1 MSTPVQT
8 RGKHAERSQATRQ
21 HLIDTAIRVIQD
33 RGYEA
38 ASLHEV
44 AKAAGM
50 TTGAVQHHF
59 ESRAVLMMQVL
70 AGLIQADD
78 HVGGLWP
85 SPAQPLRERAHH
97 FVHAAWTLIY
107 AQPRFLAAWNA
118 YLGSRA
124 TPGMPE
130 QIAGQR
136 LALTQRMREQFM
148 AAFPELAGQPDAA
161 AFIGMVFSTLRGL
174 GLLQM
179 FRPED
184 EAGSA
189 QLDCL
194 ADTIVRRC
202 VATPGNTHPTK
213 ETT

>member
-78 HVGGLWP
+78 HVGG
-85 SPAQPLRERAHH
+85 
-97 FVHAAWTLIY
+97 
-107 AQPRFLAAWNA
+107 NG
-118 YLGSRA
+118 GSRGA
-124 TPGMPE
+124 R
-130 QIAGQR
+130 AGLQVPRTANSCLPSHR
-136 LALTQRMREQFM
+136 LAGRR
-148 AAFPELAGQPDAA
+148 AFLDPG
-161 AFIGMVFSTLRGL
+161 TRG
-174 GLLQM
+174 G
-179 FRPED
+179 RSGTD
-184 EAGSA
+184 ESDVG
-189 QLDCL
+189 
-194 ADTIVRRC
+194 
-202 VATPGNTHPTK
+202 
-213 ETT
+213 